1 MTTGSAQYP
10 YPGSTAVPD
19 VPADILLLTQR
30 LALMNGS
37 GTGFVADATALA
49 ATITDGDAFTG
60 WSVYHAAADCVV
72 SYNGSAFKLVGTKR
86 FADVAAQT
94 SWTTTYSGLL
104 EAGSLSYAVDTTITY
119 RYSGS
124 AWVAWNSPWF
134 TRTPTLNNI
143 TLGTGGTSYFRA
155 RYVEGDI
162 EEKLKV
168 AFGTSGAAWTTSPN
182 WTLLAAPDPLSY
194 AAISQVG
201 RGSAYD
207 ASATIDYDITA
218 NWTGSG
224 STVNLYVRGTAAT
237 YLALGI
243 ITASAP
249 FTPATND
256 TVTVRLA
263 YTPA

>member
-1 MTTGSAQYP
+1 MADASIP
-10 YPGSTAVPD
+10 SVVGSTVGGWVAAINTVIGLINSRFASRPY
-19 VPADILLLTQR
+19 VW
-30 LALMNGS
+30 
-37 GTGFVADATALA
+37 ADATA
-49 ATITDGDAFTG
+49 
-60 WSVYHAAADCVV
+60 
-72 SYNGSAFKLVGTKR
+72 R
-86 FADVAAQT
+86 AAQT
-94 SWTTTYSGLL
+94 GMSTGEYGYQS
-104 EAGSLSYAVDTTITY
+104 DTTITY